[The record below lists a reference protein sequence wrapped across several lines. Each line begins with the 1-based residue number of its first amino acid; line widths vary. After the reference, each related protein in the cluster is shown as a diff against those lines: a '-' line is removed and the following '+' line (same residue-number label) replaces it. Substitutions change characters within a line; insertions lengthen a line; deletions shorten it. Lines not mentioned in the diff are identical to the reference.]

1 MPSRNAPSARKD
13 TVTASVQADEP
24 CRLVRVGKPSWE
36 VLIDRLEYNMPAW
49 NASNWIVKHNLKIIR
64 HVQHIQDYE
73 TGKRSDPPPFSF
85 AELLNP
91 RLNAREPSVKRNTGL
106 DRLDYLFASLKRYEP
121 GHAPAQNYENVF
133 ITTRALLLLLKKCA
147 DVYGRRPEE
156 QQLSRS
162 LECVYAFQR
171 FVEDTATLHLTRQE
185 YDAKLDAMHERI
197 AASFTE
203 NALLFETLCERRERA
218 KDGIGG
224 CGGFTQAD
232 RTMLRQVQRAAVFG
246 EIPTD
251 AQVAGDVR
259 RRQVTYGA
267 NLYRPSSRH
276 VKGVSFADAAQK
288 AILAQQFKGVAGA
301 YTMSE
306 KHSLA
311 RAIQRACKKKSSC
324 DKP

>member
-1 MPSRNAPSARKD
+1 MPAQPEFPFSADSSRRLTRK
-13 TVTASVQADEP
+13 
-24 CRLVRVGKPSWE
+24 GKPSWE
-36 VLIDRLEYNMPAW
+36 ELVERLEYNMPAW
-49 NASNWIVKHNLKIIR
+49 NASNWIVKHNIKIIR

-73 TGKRSDPPPFSF
+73 TGKRSDPPPFTF

-91 RLNAREPSVKRNTGL
+91 RTNAKSPSVKRNTGL

-121 GHAPAQNYENVF
+121 GHAPAQNYEPVF
-133 ITTRALLLLLKKCA
+133 ISTRALLLLLKKCA

-203 NALLFETLCERRERA
+203 NALLFETLCERR
-218 KDGIGG
+218 KQVMGGISG

-232 RTMLRQVQRAAVFG
+232 RTLLRQVQRAAM
-246 EIPTD
+246 D
-251 AQVAGDVR
+251 K
-259 RRQVTYGA
+259 VTA
-267 NLYRPSSRH
+267 RMRARPMPP
-276 VKGVSFADAAQK
+276 GGG
-288 AILAQQFKGVAGA
+288 LC
-301 YTMSE
+301 
-306 KHSLA
+306 A
-311 RAIQRACKKKSSC
+311 RAFQWK
-324 DKP
+324 

>member
-1 MPSRNAPSARKD
+1 MSSRKAPSARKD
-13 TVTASVQADEP
+13 TVATAVQVDEP
-24 CRLVRVGKPSWE
+24 SRLVRVGKPSWE

-91 RLNAREPSVKRNTGL
+91 RTNAKSPSVKRNTGL

-121 GHAPAQNYENVF
+121 GHAPAQNYEPVF
-133 ITTRALLLLLKKCA
+133 ISTRALLLLLKKCA

-203 NALLFETLCERRERA
+203 NALLFETLCERRE
-218 KDGIGG
+218 
-224 CGGFTQAD
+224 
-232 RTMLRQVQRAAVFG
+232 
-246 EIPTD
+246 
-251 AQVAGDVR
+251 
-259 RRQVTYGA
+259 
-267 NLYRPSSRH
+267 
-276 VKGVSFADAAQK
+276 
-288 AILAQQFKGVAGA
+288 
-301 YTMSE
+301 
-306 KHSLA
+306 LA
-311 RAIQRACKKKSSC
+311 RREKSPRKGTGRKGTRTAFMEKQLEEMKTFVLDGHPVDRRNRPATRAHQCWQLHRDEWDAHIRASGEAKGFAGY
-324 DKP
+324 KPLGRAYRNA